1 VVHVLVAS
9 DKFKG
14 SLTAAQVG
22 EALTAGIRRVRPDVT
37 VTVAPVADGGDGTL
51 AAALAAGYDEVVV
64 TAAGPTGRARSTRF
78 ARSGELAVV
87 ELAEV
92 CGLDLLRGAPLAPM
106 TATSRG
112 VGEVLA
118 EAVAQGCRRVVLGIG
133 GSASTD
139 GGAGMLA
146 ALGARLLDA
155 RGTALADGGAA
166 LAGLHTLQVD
176 RLTEGLAG
184 IEVTVACDVTN
195 PLLGPSGAA
204 ATYGPQK
211 GADAEQVR
219 TLDSALAHWAD
230 VVATTTGTDARTSP
244 GAGAAGGVGFAAL
257 ALLGASMRPGI
268 EVVLELVGFDAA
280 LRGTDLVI
288 TGEGSLDEQTLHGKA
303 PIGVARVAGAAGIP
317 VVAVCGRSV
326 LTDAALRAAG
336 ITRTYRLTDLEPD
349 VDRCIAG
356 AGPLLEVLGERIAAD
371 ELPS

>member
-1 VVHVLVAS
+1 
-9 DKFKG
+9 
-14 SLTAAQVG
+14 
-22 EALTAGIRRVRPDVT
+22 
-37 VTVAPVADGGDGTL
+37 VADGGDGTL